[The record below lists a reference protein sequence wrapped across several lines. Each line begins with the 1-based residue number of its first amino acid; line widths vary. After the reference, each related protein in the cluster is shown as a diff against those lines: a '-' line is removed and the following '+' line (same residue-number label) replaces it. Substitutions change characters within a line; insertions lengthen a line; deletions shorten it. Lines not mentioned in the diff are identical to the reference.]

1 MTRALW
7 KGPFIDHNLFK
18 NKNRKSN
25 LKLWSRS
32 SVIPALLVGETVL
45 VHSGKEFKRVA
56 ITREKVG
63 FKFGEF
69 SFTRRYTL
77 KQRTQKIISKSIKK

>member
-18 NKNRKSN
+18 NKKSN

-77 KQRTQKIISKSIKK
+77 KQKTQKIISKSIKK

>member
-7 KGPFIDHNLFK
+7 KGPFIDPNLLK
-18 NKNRKSN
+18 NKNKRPN

-32 SVIPALLVGETVL
+32 SVIPASLVGETVL
-45 VHSGKEFKRVA
+45 VHSGKEFKKVA
-56 ITREKVG
+56 VTREKVG

-77 KQRTQKIISKSIKK
+77 KQKTQKIISKSLKK